1 MFEIFDGFNFLSLLD
16 TCVVAVLVYHLLLFL
31 KGTRTLQMI
40 TGVLIVTGIFLLSNF
55 FDLLTVKWI
64 LSKFFSS
71 FLIIMVIL
79 FQDDLRRVLSRMG
92 KGSLLSVPEHVAS
105 SRQVLDEIVRTCSVL
120 SSRKIGALIVIERN
134 IILNRYI
141 DLALV
146 VDAKVTMELLI
157 SIFNKESPIHDGA
170 VIIQQGR
177 LIAAGCFLP
186 LTRDERVD
194 PNFGTRHRAAIGISQ
209 ETDAV
214 VVVVS
219 EERGS
224 ITVIADGK
232 ISKNLEAKEL
242 RRALRILVYDDITDK
257 EPVLNNGNVL
267 GSIVGIFKN
276 LKTKKQ

>member
-1 MFEIFDGFNFLSLLD
+1 MFEVFEGFNIWSLID
-16 TCVVAVLVYHLLLFL
+16 TLVVAVLVYHLLLFL

-40 TGVLIVTGIFLLSNF
+40 TGVLIVTATFLLSNVL
-55 FDLLTVKWI
+55 DLLTVKWI

-71 FLIIMVIL
+71 FLIILVIL
-79 FQDDLRRVLSRMG
+79 FQDDIRRVLSRMG
-92 KGSLLSVPEHVAS
+92 KRSLLSVSEHVAS

-120 SSRKIGALIVIERN
+120 SSKKIGALIVIERN

-224 ITVIADGK
+224 ISVITDGK
-232 ISKNLEAKEL
+232 VSKNLEAKEL
-242 RRALRILVYDDITDK
+242 RRALRILVNDDTTDQ
-257 EPVLNNGNVL
+257 ETVINNRNVW
-267 GSIVGIFKN
+267 GSIVGIFRN
-276 LKTKKQ
+276 LKAKKQ